1 MAILQT
7 TIFQGLGVTIS
18 ARLFTTRLFH
28 CIRTLSRGRHK
39 KVVIGFVRN
48 INSAMNIKV
57 HTLSINSIA
66 VVFHLSHHLLLNCKT
81 EQCAHL

>member
-7 TIFQGLGVTIS
+7 TIFQGLAVTIS
-18 ARLFTTRLFH
+18 ARLFTTRLFL

-39 KVVIGFVRN
+39 KVVIGFIRS

-57 HTLSINSIA
+57 HTLSLLIPLQLFSIYHII
-66 VVFHLSHHLLLNCKT
+66 FY
-81 EQCAHL
+81 